1 MAVSDLS
8 LITGYNSL
16 NGLYNPYGMGC
27 FGYGGM
33 YGYGMYGMF
42 NNANKEYAKTNIANG
57 YDVFA
62 TRRSYMSKPN
72 VEDLA
77 NKQQCANVSS
87 FLRARRPDDAAAQ
100 FETVVREMKSSP
112 NFANYSDTQIRNL
125 VRNQY
130 ATVLGTDVVTDIQE
144 TTPGPFFQGLK
155 QGVPVLGTFFAH
167 QDSSEDLIAQTT
179 GTKRER
185 TSILR
190 KSLGAIT
197 SGALFGAAAGA
208 GLKAVGQF
216 KYKSWKYVMLA
227 GAAISAGVGL
237 IKSLFPSRK
246 TKQ

>member
-27 FGYGGM
+27 FGYS
-33 YGYGMYGMF
+33 GYGMYGMF
-42 NNANKEYAKTNIANG
+42 NGANKERAKTNIANG

-100 FETVVREMKSSP
+100 FESIVREMKSSP
-112 NFANYSDTQIRNL
+112 NYANYSDIQIRNL

-130 ATVLGTDVVTDIQE
+130 STVLGTDVVTDIQE
-144 TTPGPFFQGLK
+144 TTPGPFFQGVK

-179 GTKRER
+179 GTRRER
-185 TSILR
+185 TSLVR
-190 KSLGAIT
+190 KSLGAVA
-197 SGALFGAAAGA
+197 SGAVFGAAAGA
-208 GLKAVGQF
+208 AVKALGKC

-237 IKSLFPSRK
+237 VKSLFPSHK
-246 TKQ
+246 GKS

>member
-16 NGLYNPYGMGC
+16 NGLYNPYGMGYL
-27 FGYGGM
+27 GYGGM
-33 YGYGMYGMF
+33 YGMYGF
-42 NNANKEYAKTNIANG
+42 YNNANKEYAKTNIANG

-100 FETVVREMKSSP
+100 FESIVREMKASP

-130 ATVLGTDVVTDIQE
+130 ATVLGTDVVSDIQE
-144 TTPGPFFQGLK
+144 TTSPPLLQGLK
-155 QGVPVLGTFFAH
+155 QGVPLFGTFFAH

-190 KSLGAIT
+190 KALGAVS
-197 SGALFGAAAGA
+197 SGAVFGAAVGA
-208 GLKAVGQF
+208 AVKAAGQF
-216 KYKSWKYVMLA
+216 KYKSWRYVMFV

-237 IKSLFPSRK
+237 IKSLIPSYK
-246 TKQ
+246 KK